1 MKQVINSRD
10 FSHWNILNSG
20 SGTTMVVPDG
30 RLRMQTTDNSSRAM
44 VFRDIMLMPGD
55 TVTIYGI
62 GRTTSLSS
70 GALILGVDSP
80 VGTRLAQANYIHN
93 EDSLLLKCS
102 WKMPIDAT
110 PRLVRIYCALPNS
123 TTAIA
128 YMTDLWFEI
137 DSENLSSRRILM
149 DGVLELSAGVASI
162 STTYDRCNV
171 GSVTASSIN
180 VDITPAAFI
189 KGDRRPLAFVQP
201 IFNSSETYASGVLI
215 PVANFTSTGVLNIRL
230 LNPSTGATVGV
241 TGSTIYKT
249 IAFTVYI

>member
-1 MKQVINSRD
+1 MKQVINSRN
-10 FSHWNILNSG
+10 FSHWTILNTG
-20 SGTTMVVPDG
+20 SGTTSVVSDG
-30 RLRMQTTDNSSRAM
+30 RLRMQNTDSSSRAT

-55 TVTIYGI
+55 TVTVYGI

-70 GALILGVDSP
+70 GTFMLGVDYP
-80 VGTRLAQANYIHN
+80 AGTRLAQANYTHN

-102 WKMPIDAT
+102 WKVPVDWGPT
-110 PRLVRIYCALPNS
+110 SVRIWCGLPLN
-123 TTAIA
+123 TVAIA
-128 YMTDLWFEI
+128 YMTDLWIEI

-180 VDITPAAFI
+180 VDITPAVFSA
-189 KGDRRPLAFVQP
+189 GDRRPLAFVQP
-201 IFNSSETYASGVLI
+201 IFNSSETYSSGVLI

>member
-1 MKQVINSRD
+1 MKQVINSRN
-10 FSHWNILNSG
+10 FSHWNFLNTG
-20 SGTTMVVPDG
+20 SGTTMVVSDG
-30 RLRMQTTDNSSRAM
+30 RLRMQNPDNSSRAM
-44 VFRDIMLMPGD
+44 VVRDIMLMPGD

-70 GALILGVDSP
+70 GAFILAVEYP
-80 VGTRLAQANYIHN
+80 VGTRLAQANYTHN

-102 WKMPIDAT
+102 WKCPVDAA
-110 PRLVRIYCALPNS
+110 PRTVRVVCGLPTS

-128 YMTDLWFEI
+128 YMTDLWIEI

-149 DGVLELSAGVASI
+149 DGVLEISAGVASI

-171 GSVTASSIN
+171 GSFTASSIN
-180 VDITPAAFI
+180 VDIRPEDFTA
-189 KGDRRPLAFVQP
+189 GDRRPLAFVQP
-201 IFNSSETYASGVLI
+201 IFNTSETYASGVLI
-215 PVANFTSTGVLNIRL
+215 PVANFTSAGVLNIRL
-230 LNPSTGATVGV
+230 LNPSTGAAVGV

>member
-10 FSHWNILNSG
+10 FSHWKFENTS
-20 SGTTMVVPDG
+20 SGTTMVMPDG
-30 RLRMQTTDNSSRAM
+30 RLRMQTTDNSSRAL
-44 VFRDIMLMPGD
+44 VIRDIMLMPGD

-70 GALILGVDSP
+70 GAFIMGVDSP
-80 VGTRLAQANYIHN
+80 IGKRLAQANFIHN

-102 WKMPIDAT
+102 WKMPIDAE
-110 PRLVRIYCALPNS
+110 PRPVRIYCGLPLS
-123 TTAIA
+123 TTAVA

-149 DGVLELSAGVASI
+149 DGVLELRAGEASI
-162 STTYDRCNV
+162 STTYERCNV

-180 VDITPAAFI
+180 VDITPATFI

-201 IFNSSETYASGVLI
+201 ILNTRETYASGVLI
-215 PVANFTSTGVLNIRL
+215 PVANFTNAGALNIRL
-230 LNPSTGATVGV
+230 LNPSTGAAVDV

-249 IAFTVYI
+249 IAFSVFI

>member
-10 FSHWNILNSG
+10 FSHWSFANTG

-30 RLRMQTTDNSSRAM
+30 RLRMQNPDNSSRAM
-44 VFRDIMLMPGD
+44 LVRDIMLMPGD

-62 GRTTSLSS
+62 GKTTSLSS
-70 GALILGVDSP
+70 GAFIMGVDSP
-80 VGTRLAQANYIHN
+80 IGKRLAQANFIHN

-102 WKMPIDAT
+102 WKMPIDAE
-110 PRLVRIYCALPNS
+110 PRLVRIYCGLPLS

-162 STTYDRCNV
+162 STIYDRCNV

-201 IFNSSETYASGVLI
+201 IFNNGETYESGVLI
-215 PVANFTSTGVLNIRL
+215 PVANFTSAGALNIRL
-230 LNPSTGATVGV
+230 LKPSTGAAVGV
-241 TGSTIYKT
+241 TGPTIYKT
-249 IAFTVYI
+249 IAFSVFI

>member
-1 MKQVINSRD
+1 MKQIINSRN
-10 FSHWNILNSG
+10 FSHWTPLNSG
-20 SGTTMVVPDG
+20 SGTTSVVSDG

-44 VFRDIMLMPGD
+44 MFRDIMLMPGD
-55 TVTIYGI
+55 TVTVYGI

-80 VGTRLAQANYIHN
+80 PGTRLAQANYTHN

-102 WKMPIDAT
+102 WKMPVDAA
-110 PRLVRIYCALPNS
+110 PRAVRVYCALPKS

-128 YMTDLWFEI
+128 YMTDLWIEI

-180 VDITPAAFI
+180 VDIRPEVFTA
-189 KGDRRPLAFVQP
+189 GDRRPLAFVQP
-201 IFNSSETYASGVLI
+201 IHNTSETYASGVLI
-215 PVANFTSTGVLNIRL
+215 PVANFTNAGVLNIRL
-230 LNPSTGATVGV
+230 LNPTTGATVGV
-241 TGSTIYKT
+241 TGASIYKT